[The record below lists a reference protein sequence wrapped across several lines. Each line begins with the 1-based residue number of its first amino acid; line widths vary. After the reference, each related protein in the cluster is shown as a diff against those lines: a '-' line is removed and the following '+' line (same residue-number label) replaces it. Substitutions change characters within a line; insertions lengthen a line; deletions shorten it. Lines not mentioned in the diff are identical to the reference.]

1 MPKTETPWNWGNTLT
16 LLGMLGIAGGTYTT
30 VHSKNVEQD
39 ARINVIERA
48 VLGQTKDTKEILE
61 EVRDIGLQVNT
72 VETNSKNISEQIS
85 EMKSDIKQIKRGVN

>member
-39 ARINVIERA
+39 ARINVIERS
-48 VLGQTKDTKEILE
+48 VLNQAADTRAILE
-61 EVRDIGLQVNT
+61 ELKDISLKVNT
-72 VETNSKNISEQIS
+72 VEANGANIAEQIG
-85 EMKSDIKQIKRGVN
+85 EMKQDLKQIKRGVN

>member
-1 MPKTETPWNWGNTLT
+1 MPKTDTPWNWGNTLT
-16 LLGMLGIAGGTYTT
+16 VLGLLGIVGGTYTT

-39 ARINVIERA
+39 ARIDVIERA
-48 VLGQTKDTKEILE
+48 VLGQAKDTKEILE

-85 EMKSDIKQIKRGVN
+85 EMKQDIKQIKREVN

>member
-39 ARINVIERA
+39 ARINVIERS
-48 VLGQTKDTKEILE
+48 VLNQAADTRAILE
-61 EVRDIGLQVNT
+61 ELKDISLKVNT
-72 VETNSKNISEQIS
+72 VEANGANIAEQIS
-85 EMKSDIKQIKRGVN
+85 EIKSDIKQIKRGVN

>member
-1 MPKTETPWNWGNTLT
+1 MPKTDTPWNWGNTLT

-39 ARINVIERA
+39 ARINVIER
-48 VLGQTKDTKEILE
+48 VIINQSQTNKEILDE
-61 EVRDIGLQVNT
+61 LRDIGIKVNT
-72 VETNSKNISEQIS
+72 VETNSENISEQIS